1 MFHDN
6 KHSHVVQL
14 KNQFNNTNMEDFP
27 STKAYSTRLKTLSD
41 QLANVDSPVT
51 NTCLVLMMIYGLIVE
66 YVGFVT
72 YIQ

>member
-27 STKAYSTRLKTLSD
+27 STKAYSTCLKTLSD

-51 NTCLVLMMIYGLIVE
+51 NTRLVLMMIYGLIVE

>member
-51 NTCLVLMMIYGLIVE
+51 NTRLVLMMIYGLIVE

-72 YIQ
+72 YI